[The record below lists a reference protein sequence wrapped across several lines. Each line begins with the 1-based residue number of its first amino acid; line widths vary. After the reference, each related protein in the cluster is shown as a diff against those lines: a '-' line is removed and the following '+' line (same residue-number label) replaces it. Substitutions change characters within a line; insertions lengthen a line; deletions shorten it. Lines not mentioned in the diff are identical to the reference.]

1 MGVQL
6 KDLVVKKEIDLEY
19 LSGKKIAIDAF
30 NWIYQFLSII
40 RDRDTGQPLKN
51 SKGEITSHLSGIFYR
66 TAKLVEVGIRPVWV
80 FDGKPPE
87 FKFVTGERSAKKEEA
102 HKRLEVARA
111 VGDIEEIRIAAQ
123 QTAHLTGEMVE
134 QSKQLLEFMGIP
146 FVQAPSEGEAQC
158 AYLCKSRQVYATAS
172 QDMDTLLFGTER
184 LVRNLSI
191 SGRKKVAGK
200 NEYTQIKPNIIELKE
215 MLASLGITREQLIVL
230 GMLVGTDF
238 NPGIKGYGPKRAF
251 ELVKQ
256 EKTLENVLKKIEWN
270 AEIAPESVYDFFL
283 NPVVEKKVEIRFGA
297 PKSEKLLRFLC
308 DRFEFSRERIEKVV
322 KILEQ
327 KNRSSLDMWM
337 KK

>member
-6 KDLVVKKEIDLEY
+6 KDLVVKKEIEISD

-30 NWIYQFLSII
+30 NFIYQFLSII
-40 RDRDTGQPLKN
+40 RDRETGQPLKN

-66 TAKLVEVGIRPVWV
+66 TAKLVESGVRPIWV

-87 FKFVTGERSAKKEEA
+87 FKYVSADRRAKKEEA
-102 HKRLEVARA
+102 HKRLEIAREN
-111 VGDIEEIRIAAQ
+111 GDAEEIRIAAQ

-134 QSKQLLEFMGIP
+134 QSKQLLELMGMP

-158 AYLCKSRQVYATAS
+158 AYMCGSKMVYATAS

-191 SGRKKVAGK
+191 SGRRKVAGK
-200 NEYTQIKPNIIELKE
+200 SAYTEVKPNIIELKE
-215 MLASLGITREQLIVL
+215 MLEHLGITREQLIL
-230 GMLVGTDF
+230 IGMLIGTDF

-256 EKTLENVLKKIEWN
+256 EKTFENVFKKVEWN
-270 AEIAPESVYDFFL
+270 TDVAPESVYEFFL
-283 NPVVEKKVEIRFGA
+283 NPTVEKNIDIKFSA
-297 PKSEKLLRFLC
+297 PKSEKLLQFLC
-308 DRFEFSRERIEKVV
+308 DRFEFSRERIEKAV
-322 KILEQ
+322 KVLEQ
-327 KNRSSLDMWM
+327 KPKGLDMWT

>member
-51 SKGEITSHLSGIFYR
+51 SKGEITSHISGIFYR
-66 TAKLVEVGIRPVWV
+66 TAKLVEVGIKPIWV

-87 FKFVTGERSAKKEEA
+87 FKFVTGERSAKKVEA
-102 HKRLEVARA
+102 HKRLEAARA
-111 VGDIEEIRIAAQ
+111 AGDVEEIRIAAQ

-134 QSKQLLEFMGIP
+134 QSKQLLELMGIP

-158 AYLCKSRQVYATAS
+158 AYLSKSKQVYATAS

-200 NEYTQIKPNIIELKE
+200 NEYMQLKPNIIELKE
-215 MLASLGITREQLIVL
+215 MLDSLGITREQLIVL
-230 GMLVGTDF
+230 GMLIGTDF

-270 AEIAPESVYDFFL
+270 AEVAPESVYEFFL
-283 NPVVEKKVEIRFGA
+283 NPIVDSKVEIKFSA
-297 PKSEKLLRFLC
+297 PKSEKLLDFLC
-308 DRFEFSRERIEKVV
+308 DRFEFSRERIGKVL
-322 KILEQ
+322 KTLEQ